1 MSLEEVARTL
11 SRALGRSVI
20 ADGWW
25 IVQKCPICDV
35 ELKLMESNVPRE
47 QLFKELFSFFDA
59 HRCHA
64 VPDEVAYQ
72 RAEHT
77 FVRISEAAIASD
89 TDPQL
94 ARRAEVES
102 DRLAKFVHWFEHGS
116 RGKLGP

>member
-1 MSLEEVARTL
+1 MVDVQELAA
-11 SRALGRSVI
+11 ALGRSI
-20 ADGWW
+20 TAEGMW

-35 ELKLMESNVPRE
+35 ELKLMESHASRE
-47 QLFKELFSFFDA
+47 ELRKELFAFYDQ

-77 FVRISEAAIASD
+77 FVRVSEAALALAKRGG
-89 TDPQL
+89 DPVL

-102 DRLAKFVHWFEHGS
+102 DRLAKFVEWFEHGS
-116 RGKLGP
+116 RRVGG